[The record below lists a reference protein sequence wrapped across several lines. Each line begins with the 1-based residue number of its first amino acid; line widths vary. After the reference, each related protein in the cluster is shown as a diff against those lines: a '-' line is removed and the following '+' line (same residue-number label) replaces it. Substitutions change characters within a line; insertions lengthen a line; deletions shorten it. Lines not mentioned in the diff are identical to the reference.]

1 VGLKHQSWNSTVHAT
16 ILEGGHGK
24 RKKAI
29 IDRAVKIDCLLK
41 LRLTIA
47 VMFLDQRPEERRLI
61 RKVIVERGLGN
72 LSGLE
77 YVANTR
83 RSVAML

>member
-47 VMFLDQRPEERRLI
+47 EMFLDQRPRATPYPQSDSRAW
-61 RKVIVERGLGN
+61 VGV
-72 LSGLE
+72 
-77 YVANTR
+77 T
-83 RSVAML
+83 